1 MLSLVGG
8 DVSWVP
14 SGSFVAEDVEAVV
27 ETVVDADVEAVG
39 VAISE
44 RHAGMLTTVTV
55 V

>member
-8 DVSWVP
+8 DVSWVL
-14 SGSFVAEDVEAVV
+14 SDSSVAEDVEVVV
-27 ETVVDADVEAVG
+27 ETVVDADVEAVE